1 MKCIVFK
8 NKVKRRDTIQE
19 VTLSKEKMAHAP
31 ERIGTERGV
40 VPREELRERVGD
52 LCKQRSEALHEEGV
66 QGKLLC

>member
-1 MKCIVFK
+1 
-8 NKVKRRDTIQE
+8 
-19 VTLSKEKMAHAP
+19 MAHAP

-66 QGKLLC
+66 RGKLLC